1 MMEELGGDRCSIA
14 CVNHFAMFQLSNP
27 IGGIFNAI
35 YVREL
40 FLMEQKQKRFHSLS
54 GHNAIS

>member
-40 FLMEQKQKRFHSLS
+40 FLMEQKQKAFSLIKR
-54 GHNAIS
+54 A